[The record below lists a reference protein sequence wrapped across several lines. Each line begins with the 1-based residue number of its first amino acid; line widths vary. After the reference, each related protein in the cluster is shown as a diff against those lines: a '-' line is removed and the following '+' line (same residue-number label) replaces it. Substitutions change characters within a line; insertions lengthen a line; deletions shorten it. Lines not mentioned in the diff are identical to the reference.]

1 MKHMQVK
8 QWEIVFGIR
17 WYNIKCI
24 LHNGQRVEISSFP
37 SHESA
42 LNFAITEGFLL
53 KDQIKP

>member
-1 MKHMQVK
+1 MQVK